1 MANPRKRK
9 GLSKGPIGIAAS
21 EGSLTWVDPDRDTQ
35 DGRTAARQHQR
46 GLVSRDRLLTEA
58 RRLFAQHGFD
68 ATTVRDITFAA
79 GVNIGAV
86 NHHFGTKEALYH
98 EILAGLIGPLVRRI
112 EYIAQVDG
120 PALGKIEQM
129 VRDFFHH
136 NRVHPEMVP
145 LIVREMASDHDLAP
159 PLRLMVGRAIPT
171 LAALIAQGQQDGTIC
186 PGDTTLLALSSLAQ
200 PVYLNLARKGIAAG
214 AGLDPNDPA
223 VFDRVVDHCVTVLKA
238 ALEKRP

>member
-1 MANPRKRK
+1 M
-9 GLSKGPIGIAAS
+9 
-21 EGSLTWVDPDRDTQ
+21 
-35 DGRTAARQHQR
+35 
-46 GLVSRDRLLTEA
+46 
-58 RRLFAQHGFD
+58 FAQRGFD
-68 ATTVRDITFAA
+68 AATVRDITYAA
-79 GVNIGAV
+79 EMNIGAV
-86 NHHFGTKEALYH
+86 NHHFGTKEDLYH
-98 EILAGLIGPLVRRI
+98 EVLAGLISPLVQRI
-112 EYIAQVDG
+112 ESVAQSDA
-120 PALGKIEQM
+120 PALEKIERM

-145 LIVREMASDHDLAP
+145 MIVREMASDHDLAP

-186 PGDTTLLALSSLAQ
+186 PGDPTLLALSSLAQ